1 MTKMAV
7 KWLKSIPYLWPKR
20 LKNHTLWGGT
30 YITHISKPKYPP
42 GFGYT
47 VLISKFNV
55 NLAKK
60 LEFPLPNFAWPGQVS
75 GCSFN
80 DLVGR
85 WLAWSLEWMYEWM
98 KEGKL
103 LAQKDNFLDWMARF
117 LSLVLTCLLN
127 NYTHS
132 LNLGEQTIAIAS
144 GIISW

>member
-1 MTKMAV
+1 MTKMAA

-60 LEFPLPNFAWPGQVS
+60 LEFRSQILLGLGKFQVALLMIYLADDLPDPLN
-75 GCSFN
+75 
-80 DLVGR
+80 
-85 WLAWSLEWMYEWM
+85 EWMNEW
-98 KEGKL
+98 KL
-103 LAQKDNFLDWMARF
+103 LAQKNNLLDRMTRF